1 MNIQD
6 YQQARLS
13 RDPRFDGVFFTAVK
27 TTGIFCRPVC
37 PATPPKEQNV
47 EYFETAS
54 EALVSGYRPCL
65 RCRPES
71 APFSPA
77 WNGTETTVKRA
88 LSIIHQNGFNDLKL
102 SELASRLGIT
112 DRYLRKLFEQQL
124 GVSPKT
130 YVQHQ
135 QILFAKSLLHQTHL
149 PINQI
154 AYACGF
160 NNVRRFNDAFKRITT
175 KTPSEIKKLQVSDAP
190 IRLQMNYQPPFNW
203 QHWHDFSEFRLMQ
216 GVESLGNSSYGRT
229 FHWRTENGEYIKG
242 WFNAVHRP
250 DKQGFNV
257 SINID
262 DAKYLYPVSQK
273 IRQVFDLNA
282 NVELINKQILKT
294 GFPEHNIQPGIRI
307 PSCWSSFEAGIRAIL
322 GQQISV
328 KAATTLLNMVI
339 EHLGDKEETKT
350 DDESKI
356 RYWFP
361 TENQVAKSDLAFL
374 KIPQARKTTLITL
387 AKWCAENPNEPVEKW
402 LELKGIGPWT
412 VEYAQMRGESNT
424 DIWLDSDLG
433 VQKALDIFPELDA
446 DQAKPWRSYL
456 TFNMWGML

>member
-13 RDPRFDGVFFTAVK
+13 RDPRFDGIFFTAVK

-37 PATPPKEQNV
+37 PASPPKEENV

-77 WNGTETTVKRA
+77 WSGTETTVKRA

-102 SELASRLGIT
+102 SELAEKLGIT

-124 GVSPKT
+124 GVSPKA

-229 FHWRTENGEYIKG
+229 FHWRTETGEYIKG

-257 SINID
+257 SINVD

-282 NVELINKQILKT
+282 NVELIKTQILKT
-294 GFPEHNIQPGIRI
+294 GFPEHSIQPGIRV
-307 PSCWSSFEAGIRAIL
+307 PSCWNSFEAGIRAIL

-328 KAATTLLNMVI
+328 KAATTLLNTLVK
-339 EHLGDKEETKT
+339 HLGDKEEIKT
-350 DDESKI
+350 GEDSKT

-361 TENQVAKSDLAFL
+361 TAKQVADSDLVFM
-374 KIPQARKTTLITL
+374 KIPEARKETLITL
-387 AKWCAENPNEPVEKW
+387 AKWCAENPDGPVEDW
-402 LELKGIGPWT
+402 LALKGIGPWS
-412 VEYAQMRGESNT
+412 VEYAQMRGEANT

-433 VQKALDIFPELDA
+433 VQKALDIFPEIDA

>member
-1 MNIQD
+1 MNIQE

-77 WNGTETTVKRA
+77 WSGTETTVKRA
-88 LSIIHQNGFNDLKL
+88 LSIIHQQGFNGLKL
-102 SELASRLGIT
+102 TTLAEKLGIT

-124 GVSPKT
+124 GVSPKS

-149 PINQI
+149 PINQV

-175 KTPSEIKKLQVSDAP
+175 KTPSEIKKLPVSDAP

-203 QHWHDFSEFRLMQ
+203 SHWHDFLQLRMME
-216 GVESLGNSSYGRT
+216 GIEKLGNSSYSRT
-229 FHWRTENGEYIKG
+229 FSWLGQEGEEVKG

-282 NVELINKQILKT
+282 NITLIQDRLLQA
-294 GFPEHNIQPGIRI
+294 GFPENSIQQGVRI
-307 PSCWSSFEAGIRAIL
+307 PGCWNSFEAGVRAIL
-322 GQQISV
+322 GQQVSV
-328 KAATTLLNMVI
+328 KAATTLLNGLI
-339 EHLGDKEETKT
+339 KHLGDANQGEDGDT
-350 DDESKI
+350 

-361 TENQVAKSDLAFL
+361 TPKQILKSELSFL
-374 KIPQARKTTLITL
+374 KIPNSRKQTLHNL
-387 AKWCAENPNEPVEKW
+387 ATWCQTNPDSPVEQW
-402 LELKGIGPWT
+402 FDLKGIGQWT
-412 VEYAQMRGESNT
+412 VEYAQMRGEGNT
-424 DIWLDSDLG
+424 DIWLDTDLG
-433 VQKALDIFPELDA
+433 IKKAMDIFPNIDA
-446 DQAKPWRSYL
+446 EKAKPWRSYL